1 MGRFNMIKI
10 NIEKAKQIWLDKFR
24 IARKPILEQLDVD
37 FMRALEKGDTNLQK
51 TISSKKQLLRDI
63 TKTKLPDSL
72 EGIKNA
78 WPEILGENPFKL
90 EEK

>member
-1 MGRFNMIKI
+1 MIKI

-51 TISSKKQLLRDI
+51 KISSKKQLLRDI